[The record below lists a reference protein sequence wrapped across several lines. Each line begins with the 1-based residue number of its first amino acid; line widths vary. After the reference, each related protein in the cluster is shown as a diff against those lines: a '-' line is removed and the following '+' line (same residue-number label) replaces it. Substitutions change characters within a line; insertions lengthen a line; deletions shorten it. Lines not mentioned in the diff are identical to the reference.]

1 MPEWFVSLA
10 HAKTMIEVWRREFN
24 EERPKKVLGGLTP
37 SDYARQLAVK
47 SVTVTADSNP
57 RATEKLG
64 YVGLINQA
72 FWKVN
77 GAFFNSN
84 SNSNADDGMFVLW
97 ECDGKRYAKSLQS
110 RSQFQ

>member
-10 HAKTMIEVWRREFN
+10 HPKTKIEVWRREFD
-24 EERPKKVLGGLTP
+24 EERPKKVPGGLTP

-47 SVTVTADSNP
+47 SVTVTPDSNP
-57 RATEKLG
+57 RATEKPG

-77 GAFFNSN
+77 GAFSN

-97 ECDGKRYAKSLQS
+97 EFDGKRYAKSLQS